1 MSSFFLLFLHN
12 LSRTQKKV
20 GIELSCLISEPLIEN
35 QDEKSFVFPSYPHS
49 LSCFAVVFLIT
60 GILLDE
66 DSAVWLLPTY
76 LIDKLFFLLL

>member
-20 GIELSCLISEPLIEN
+20 GIKLSCLISEPLIEN

-66 DSAVWLLPTY
+66 ATAVWLLSTY
-76 LIDKLFFLLL
+76 LIDKLFFLLF